1 MKILTDMILGFLAG
15 GAACL
20 AFFGVVAFV
29 ANTTD
34 NLKYRNLNYTPKYYS
49 RDKKK

>member
-1 MKILTDMILGFLAG
+1 MKILTDMILGLFAG

-20 AFFGVVAFV
+20 AFFGAVAFIV
-29 ANTTD
+29 NTTD
-34 NLKYRNLNYTPKYYS
+34 SLKYRNLNYTPKYSS